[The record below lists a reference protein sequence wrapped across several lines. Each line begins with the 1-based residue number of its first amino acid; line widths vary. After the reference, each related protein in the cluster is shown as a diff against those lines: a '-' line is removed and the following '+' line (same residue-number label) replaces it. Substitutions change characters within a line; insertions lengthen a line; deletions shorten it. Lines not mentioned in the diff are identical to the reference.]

1 MRAPCAHLDPI
12 THCCRQRHK
21 TWPKRLALALRT
33 VLAWPKLPSKGS
45 TSSSWVGKGIQ
56 GSPGTAVVPT
66 DQASQLKALCAW
78 GTVLVHGGSVHPTPP
93 APTVGN
99 AWGCP

>member
-45 TSSSWVGKGIQ
+45 TSSSWVGEGHSRIPRN
-56 GSPGTAVVPT
+56 GSGA
-66 DQASQLKALCAW
+66 
-78 GTVLVHGGSVHPTPP
+78 H
-93 APTVGN
+93 
-99 AWGCP
+99 